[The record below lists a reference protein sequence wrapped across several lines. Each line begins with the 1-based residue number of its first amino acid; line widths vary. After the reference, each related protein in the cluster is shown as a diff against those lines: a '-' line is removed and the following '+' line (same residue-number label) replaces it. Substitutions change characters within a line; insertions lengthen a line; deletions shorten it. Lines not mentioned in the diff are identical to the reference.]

1 MWKEAVMALFEFLL
15 FLIGEAEGSPKI
27 SWSGYPVSGII
38 YEPRT
43 SWIYST
49 HVNHSNTTF
58 DANDTDL
65 GYLMNAEPLGNM
77 HFWNNGLVIKPGNIR
92 CKD

>member
-43 SWIYST
+43 S
-49 HVNHSNTTF
+49 
-58 DANDTDL
+58 
-65 GYLMNAEPLGNM
+65 
-77 HFWNNGLVIKPGNIR
+77 
-92 CKD
+92 